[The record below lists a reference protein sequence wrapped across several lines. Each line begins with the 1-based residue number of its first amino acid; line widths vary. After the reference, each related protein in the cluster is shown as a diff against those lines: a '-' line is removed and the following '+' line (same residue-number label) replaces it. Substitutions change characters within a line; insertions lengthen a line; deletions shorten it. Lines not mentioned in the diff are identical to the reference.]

1 MSHRSIVLS
10 LAAAAACALALLPS
24 AGAQAGG
31 RTQTLRFFDKPVSIT
46 LTRPGGVV
54 IDRAPYPE
62 AKPGDV
68 LDVNSVAYVGTH
80 ASHAKKWT
88 ASSHLQCTFRAAG
101 PPSCVSH
108 VAIGGSQLVFSGN
121 PGKLVNGTGIYQGA
135 TGRTISSKEVPG
147 MDDASDI
154 VLRIRLA
161 A

>member
-1 MSHRSIVLS
+1 MSHRSIVLPFV
-10 LAAAAACALALLPS
+10 ATAACALALLPS
-24 AGAQAGG
+24 AGQAAG
-31 RTQTLRFFDKPVSIT
+31 RTQMLRFFDKPVSIT
-46 LTRPGGVV
+46 LTRPSGTV
-54 IDRAPYPE
+54 IDHPPYPE

-68 LDVNSVAYVGTH
+68 LDVNSVAYAGTH
-80 ASHAKKWT
+80 LRHAKKWT

-121 PGKLVNGTGIYQGA
+121 PGKLVNGTGVYQGA

-147 MDDASDI
+147 MKDASDV
-154 VLRIRLA
+154 VLRIQLA

>member
-1 MSHRSIVLS
+1 MSRRSIVLALVATAS
-10 LAAAAACALALLPS
+10 ALALLPS
-24 AGAQAGG
+24 AGQAAG

-46 LTRPGGVV
+46 LTHPSGVV
-54 IDRAPYPE
+54 IDRAPYPQ

-68 LDVNSVAYVGTH
+68 LDVNSVAYAGTH
-80 ASHAKKWT
+80 LRHAKKWT
-88 ASSHLQCTFRAAG
+88 ASSHLQCTFGAAG

-147 MDDASDI
+147 MDDASDV
-154 VLRIRLA
+154 VLRIQLA

>member
-1 MSHRSIVLS
+1 MSHRSIVLP
-10 LAAAAACALALLPS
+10 LVATAACAFALLPS
-24 AGAQAGG
+24 AGQAAG

-46 LTRPGGVV
+46 LTRPGGTV
-54 IDRAPYPE
+54 IDHAPYPE

-68 LDVNSVAYVGTH
+68 LDVNSVAYAGTH
-80 ASHAKKWT
+80 LRHAKKWT

-147 MDDASDI
+147 VDDASDV
-154 VLRIRLA
+154 VLRIQLA

>member
-1 MSHRSIVLS
+1 MSHRSIVLP
-10 LAAAAACALALLPS
+10 LVAACALALLPS
-24 AGAQAGG
+24 AGQAAS

-46 LTRPGGVV
+46 LTRPGGTV
-54 IDRAPYPE
+54 IDHAPYPQ

-68 LDVNSVAYVGTH
+68 LDVNSVAFAGTH
-80 ASHAKKWT
+80 LRHAKKWT

-135 TGRTISSKEVPG
+135 TGRTISSKDVPG
-147 MDDASDI
+147 VDDASDV
-154 VLRIRLA
+154 VLRIQLA

>member
-1 MSHRSIVLS
+1 MSRRSIVLALVATAS
-10 LAAAAACALALLPS
+10 ALALLPS
-24 AGAQAGG
+24 AGQAAG

-46 LTRPGGVV
+46 LTRPSGTV
-54 IDRAPYPE
+54 IDHAPYPH
-62 AKPGDV
+62 AKQGDV
-68 LDVNSVAYVGTH
+68 LDVNSVAYAGTH
-80 ASHAKKWT
+80 LRHAKKWT
-88 ASSHLQCTFRAAG
+88 ASSHLQCTFGAAG

-147 MDDASDI
+147 MDDASDV
-154 VLRIRLA
+154 VLRIQLA

>member
-1 MSHRSIVLS
+1 MSHRSTVLP
-10 LAAAAACALALLPS
+10 LVATAACALALLPS
-24 AGAQAGG
+24 AGQAAG
-31 RTQTLRFFDKPVSIT
+31 RTQMLRFFDKPVSIT
-46 LTRPGGVV
+46 LTRPSGTV
-54 IDRAPYPE
+54 IDHPPYPE

-68 LDVNSVAYVGTH
+68 LDVNSVAYAGTH
-80 ASHAKKWT
+80 LRHAKKWT

-108 VAIGGSQLVFSGN
+108 VAIGSSQLVFSGN

-147 MDDASDI
+147 MDDASDV
-154 VLRIRLA
+154 VLRIQLA

>member
-1 MSHRSIVLS
+1 MSRRSIVLALVATAS
-10 LAAAAACALALLPS
+10 ALALLPS
-24 AGAQAGG
+24 AGQAAG

-46 LTRPGGVV
+46 LTRPSGTV
-54 IDRAPYPE
+54 IDHAPYPQ

-68 LDVNSVAYVGTH
+68 LDVNSVAYAGTH
-80 ASHAKKWT
+80 LRHAKKWT
-88 ASSHLQCTFRAAG
+88 ASSHLQCTFGAAG

-147 MDDASDI
+147 MKDASDV
-154 VLRIRLA
+154 VLRIQLA